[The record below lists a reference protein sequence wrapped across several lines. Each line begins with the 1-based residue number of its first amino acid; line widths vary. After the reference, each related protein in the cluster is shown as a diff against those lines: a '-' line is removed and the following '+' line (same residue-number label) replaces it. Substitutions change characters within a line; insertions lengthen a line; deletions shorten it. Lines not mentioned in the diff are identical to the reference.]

1 MSEFERIVTMSP
13 AFDRRDPDPS
23 KNYGIH
29 GVELRMV
36 LKGPKGATQFVL
48 YTNWMLPNVER
59 ETWSKGHDTG
69 TLRILTSPTAADF
82 GYHWHRPHYSGHD
95 AMTCDLLPA
104 GKCYYDGS
112 SLNADRIFDVLRS
125 EGSDGVWREL
135 ESLYRSL
142 EADDAEAALTADRRR
157 EPLSGDCGGC

>member
-1 MSEFERIVTMSP
+1 MNEFERIVTMSP
-13 AFDRRDPDPS
+13 AFDRRDPNPS

-48 YTNWMLPNVER
+48 YTNWMLPHVER
-59 ETWSKGHDTG
+59 ETWAKGHDTE
-69 TLRILTSPTAADF
+69 TLRILTRPTAADLD
-82 GYHWHRPHYSGHD
+82 YHWHRPHYSGHD
-95 AMTCDLLPA
+95 ARKCDLLPA
-104 GKCYYDGS
+104 GECYYDGS
-112 SLNADRIFDVLRS
+112 SLNAERVFDVLRS

-142 EADDAEAALTADRRR
+142 EADDAEAELTASR
-157 EPLSGDCGGC
+157 ESGVAHP